1 MSSHVT
7 SHTLIISAFITGIDR
22 PSFRQ
27 ADCGDGEDEYSCKN
41 SVGTY
46 CHISKYTNNSH
57 NGTSFIDKRH
67 LCDNQA
73 QCDTDTEG
81 VAADERECDSLKQI
95 AMECA
100 KFGGSGEVVEIEQKQ
115 KCEFPNM
122 TFLDGYCEGYIDQ
135 MNCTAEDVFVC
146 TVRVGEGEE
155 FLNTRLRRQWVCN
168 NKVLCADGSD
178 EWCHAI
184 SDTCQVSE

>member
-1 MSSHVT
+1 MT
-7 SHTLIISAFITGIDR
+7 
-22 PSFRQ
+22 
-27 ADCGDGEDEYSCKN
+27 
-41 SVGTY
+41 
-46 CHISKYTNNSH
+46 
-57 NGTSFIDKRH
+57 
-67 LCDNQA
+67 
-73 QCDTDTEG
+73 
-81 VAADERECDSLKQI
+81 
-95 AMECA
+95 CA

-135 MNCTAEDVFVC
+135 MNCTREDVFVC

-184 SDTCQVSE
+184 SDACQVSKRSGCNQPFFLETCLEDSNSEESLELKGVSISMKIKRQPSLSDSQTKHLPPLTSHTPV